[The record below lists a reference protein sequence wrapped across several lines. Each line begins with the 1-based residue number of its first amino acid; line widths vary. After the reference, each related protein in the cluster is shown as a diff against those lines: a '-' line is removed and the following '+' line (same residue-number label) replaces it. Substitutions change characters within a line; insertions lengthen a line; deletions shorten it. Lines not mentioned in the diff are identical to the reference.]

1 MLKRLEI
8 GLALARP
15 CFSMRH
21 GAEPHVSKNS
31 TVNQTNVN
39 ILTRYSFGP
48 ARGLRTAPPY
58 VAFALQTGLQAKG
71 NRRIAAL
78 SPSSIA

>member
-1 MLKRLEI
+1 MLKKLEI
-8 GLALARP
+8 GLALARV
-15 CFSMRH
+15 FFH
-21 GAEPHVSKNS
+21 EAEPHVSKNS
-31 TVNQTNVN
+31 TANQTNVN

-48 ARGLRTAPPY
+48 ARGLHKAPAYFTTY
-58 VAFALQTGLQAKG
+58 VAFALQAKG